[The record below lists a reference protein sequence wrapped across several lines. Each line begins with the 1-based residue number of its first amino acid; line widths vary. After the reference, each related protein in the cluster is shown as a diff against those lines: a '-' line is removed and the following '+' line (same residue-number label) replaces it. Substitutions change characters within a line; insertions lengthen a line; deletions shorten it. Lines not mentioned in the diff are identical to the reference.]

1 MNIMEEYMEFEKI
14 KNMIAE
20 KMDMDPEDITEDTSF
35 EDMQIDSLDLVE
47 IMMDLEDEF
56 DVSIETDEEIKNV
69 GALVDYIKAHAK

>member
-1 MNIMEEYMEFEKI
+1 MELEKI

-47 IMMDLEDEF
+47 IIMDLEDEF
-56 DVSIETDEEIKNV
+56 DISIETDEEIKTV
-69 GALVDYIKAHAK
+69 GALVDYIKAQKN

>member
-1 MNIMEEYMEFEKI
+1 MEFEKI

-47 IMMDLEDEF
+47 IIMDLEDEF
-56 DVSIETDEEIKNV
+56 DISIETDEEIKTV
-69 GALVDYIKAHAK
+69 GALVDYIKAQKN